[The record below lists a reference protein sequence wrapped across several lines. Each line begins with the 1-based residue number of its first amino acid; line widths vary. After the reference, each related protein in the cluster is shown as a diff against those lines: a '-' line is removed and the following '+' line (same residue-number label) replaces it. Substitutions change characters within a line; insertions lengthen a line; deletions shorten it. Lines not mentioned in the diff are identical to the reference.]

1 MGQSPGPSVFDLS
14 ESVRPGDLSGAGGR
28 GKTKTKNKGGPG
40 AQGLQAAPRRGP
52 KGESWGILGNLGE
65 SWEDHAWLTTC
76 IEASTFDG
84 ASLGEL
90 LEISENRRLTAGVAG
105 GKTFASRSAGGPPRR
120 IND

>member
-1 MGQSPGPSVFDLS
+1 MRHLLPGERSTHVRTGATRVPGRSVFDLS

-40 AQGLQAAPRRGP
+40 AQGFQAAPRRGP

-76 IEASTFDG
+76 IEAQ
-84 ASLGEL
+84 AL
-90 LEISENRRLTAGVAG
+90 LTEPA
-105 GKTFASRSAGGPPRR
+105 
-120 IND
+120 